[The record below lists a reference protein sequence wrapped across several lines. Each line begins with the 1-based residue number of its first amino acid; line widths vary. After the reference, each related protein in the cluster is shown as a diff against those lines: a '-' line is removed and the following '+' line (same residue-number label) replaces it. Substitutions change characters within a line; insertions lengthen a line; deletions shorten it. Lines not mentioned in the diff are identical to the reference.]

1 MKRYIFELIV
11 CLSVFC
17 IFNTSAQTSIHFV
30 QETIKTHVKSRI
42 DNRYSVGTVVAFFE
56 NGKETY
62 FTYGY
67 ANADKKQ
74 VILPQSVFEIGSI
87 SKTFTSLLLADL
99 VQKKAIRLDDF
110 VEKYLPDSVKIPS
123 FNGRKI
129 TFADLAT
136 HTSGLPRMPTNIVA
150 KDPENPY
157 VEYGVKELYAFLKTA
172 QLENGMGNYNYS
184 NVGVGLLGHVLTRI
198 SGKSYEQL
206 LQNVICN
213 PLKMNE
219 TSTLNSSSW
228 LTTGH
233 VDNKPVSHWDFDIMA
248 GAGAIRS
255 NAEDLMRYLRAEL
268 DLSAGALASAIKQ
281 SQQPLYVVDSTLKMA
296 LGWHI
301 SAAANDEIYWHNGGT
316 GGYRTFAGFSQKS
329 NKAIVILNN
338 STQSVDDLGMYFF
351 NPSVTIIPSK
361 KSLTLPK
368 LAMQSFVGKYK
379 IDPKLELEI
388 TLDNNQL
395 FAKLTGESI
404 VPVYPETVTK
414 LFCREV
420 NATIDFFRN
429 DKGEFDKLILDLNG
443 DKMPATRK

>member
-1 MKRYIFELIV
+1 MKSYIFGLII
-11 CLSVFC
+11 CLPVFC
-17 IFNTSAQTSIHFV
+17 IFGAPAQTPINSV

-42 DNRYSVGTVVAFFE
+42 DNSYSVGTVVAFFE

-67 ANADKKQ
+67 ANADKKRA
-74 VILPQSVFEIGSI
+74 ILPKSVFEIGSI
-87 SKTFTSLLLADL
+87 SKTFTALLLADL
-99 VQKKAIRLDDF
+99 VQKKAIRLEDS

-123 FNGRKI
+123 FNGRNI

-136 HTSGLPRMPTNIVA
+136 HTSGLPRMPTNIVP
-150 KDPENPY
+150 KNPENPY
-157 VEYGVKELYAFLKTA
+157 IDYGVKELYAFLKTA

-184 NVGVGLLGHVLTRI
+184 NVGVGLLGHVLTQI
-198 SGKSYEQL
+198 SGESYEQL

-255 NAEDLMRYLRAEL
+255 NAKDLMRYLRAEL
-268 DLSAGALASAIKQ
+268 DLSTGALAGAMKQ
-281 SQQPLYVVDSTLKMA
+281 SQQPLYIVDSTLKMA

-301 SAAANDEIYWHNGGT
+301 TATANDEIYWHNGGT
-316 GGYRTFAGFSQKS
+316 GGYRAFAGFSQKS

-361 KSLTLPK
+361 KPLTLPK
-368 LAMQSFVGKYK
+368 QAMQSFVGTYK
-379 IDPKLELEI
+379 IEPKLELEI
-388 TLDNNQL
+388 TLEDNQL
-395 FAKLTGESI
+395 FAKMTGEAI
-404 VPVYPETVTK
+404 VSVYPETETK

-429 DKGEFDKLILDLNG
+429 DKGEFDKLILELNG

>member
-1 MKRYIFELIV
+1 MKNYFCGLTV
-11 CLSVFC
+11 CLSVICVFGVR
-17 IFNTSAQTSIHFV
+17 AQTPINIV
-30 QETIKTHVKSRI
+30 QETIKSQVKDRI
-42 DNRYSVGTVVAFFE
+42 DNNYSVGTVVAFYE

-99 VQKKAIRLDDF
+99 DQKKRIRLEDSVD
-110 VEKYLPDSVKIPS
+110 KYLPDSVKVPS

-129 TFADLAT
+129 TFAELAT
-136 HTSGLPRMPTNIVA
+136 HTSGLPRMPTNIVP
-150 KDPENPY
+150 KNPENPY
-157 VEYGVKELYAFLKTA
+157 VDYGVKDLYAFLTTS

-184 NVGVGLLGHVLTRI
+184 NVGVGLLGHELTLI
-198 SGKSYEQL
+198 AGKSYEQL
-206 LQNVICN
+206 LQNVICT
-213 PLKMNE
+213 PLKMTQ
-219 TSTLNSSSW
+219 TSTLNASTW

-233 VDNKPVSHWDFDIMA
+233 VDHKPVSHWDFDIMA

-268 DLSAGALASAIKQ
+268 DLSADALASAMKQ
-281 SQQPLYVVDSTLKMA
+281 SQQPLHMVDSTLKMA

-301 SAAANDEIYWHNGGT
+301 TAVANDEIYWHNGGT
-316 GGYRTFAGFSQKS
+316 GGYRAFAGFSHKS

-361 KSLTLPK
+361 KPLTLPK
-368 LAMQSFVGKYK
+368 PSMQSFVGTYK
-379 IDPKLELEI
+379 IGPKLELEI
-388 TLDNNQL
+388 TLENNQL
-395 FAKLTGESI
+395 FAKMTGEAI
-404 VPVYPETVTK
+404 VSVYPETETK

-420 NATIDFFRN
+420 NATIDFFRD